1 MRRRRGALAAHA
13 AGVVVLGAAA
23 VCVFVA
29 SRGGAVRASAV
40 LSAARGADSKH
51 PRGELAEGVRAEP
64 AASARATLGHVVHAT
79 YADDAAGLGSRR
91 SRSAT
96 GRAHSVALDAEE
108 AAVEGRPQLIDRGV
122 PQAELRDEQAVERQA
137 GGGAATQEAAQHQ
150 VASAPRGVR
159 DNHRAAE
166 QQQGDISVLDR
177 LVGNA
182 DRAFRNYER
191 GNPYWD
197 KRAIFALE
205 PEDGADSDDV
215 ANDDADADADAAA
228 DSKRRGSAI
237 QGSDA
242 DSEHAPGGHAA
253 APRTQSS
260 GRGSTMPKEDIIIRW
275 ERSLQRQAGRLQRI
289 FGDAARSRSGGE
301 EMGARGSTRHARV
314 ARMQSDAAD
323 ADFLER

>member
-23 VCVFVA
+23 VCVLVA

-40 LSAARGADSKH
+40 LSAAHGADSKH

-64 AASARATLGHVVHAT
+64 AASARATLGHVVHTT

-137 GGGAATQEAAQHQ
+137 GDGAATQEAAQHQ
-150 VASAPRGVR
+150 AVSAPRGVR

-166 QQQGDISVLDR
+166 QQQRDISVLDR

-182 DRAFRNYER
+182 DRAFRQYER

-215 ANDDADADADAAA
+215 ADADADADADAAE
-228 DSKRRGSAI
+228 SKRRGSAI
-237 QGSDA
+237 QGSDE
-242 DSEHAPGGHAA
+242 DSGHAPGGHAA
-253 APRTQSS
+253 ASRTQSS
-260 GRGSTMPKEDIIIRW
+260 ETGSTMPKEDIIIRW

-289 FGDAARSRSGGE
+289 FGDAARSRSGGGE
-301 EMGARGSTRHARV
+301 KGARGSTRHARV
-314 ARMQSDAAD
+314 ARMQSDAED
-323 ADFLER
+323 ADFVER

>member
-1 MRRRRGALAAHA
+1 MSRRRGALAAHA

-23 VCVFVA
+23 VCVLVA

-40 LSAARGADSKH
+40 LSAAHGADSKH

-64 AASARATLGHVVHAT
+64 AASARHPT
-79 YADDAAGLGSRR
+79 YADDAAGFGSRR

-96 GRAHSVALDAEE
+96 GRAHSLALDAEE

-137 GGGAATQEAAQHQ
+137 GDGAATQEAAQHQ
-150 VASAPRGVR
+150 AVSAPRGVR
-159 DNHRAAE
+159 DNHGAAE
-166 QQQGDISVLDR
+166 QQQGEISVLDR

-182 DRAFRNYER
+182 DRAFRQYER

-215 ANDDADADADAAA
+215 ADADADADADAAE
-228 DSKRRGSAI
+228 SKRRGSAI
-237 QGSDA
+237 QGSDE
-242 DSEHAPGGHAA
+242 DSGHAPGGHAA
-253 APRTQSS
+253 ASRTQSS
-260 GRGSTMPKEDIIIRW
+260 ETGSTMPKEDIIIRW

-289 FGDAARSRSGGE
+289 FGDAARSRSGGGE
-301 EMGARGSTRHARV
+301 KGAPGSTRHARV
-314 ARMQSDAAD
+314 ARMQSDAED
-323 ADFLER
+323 ADFVER

>member
-1 MRRRRGALAAHA
+1 MSRRRGALAAHA

-23 VCVFVA
+23 VCVLVA

-40 LSAARGADSKH
+40 LSAAHGIDSKH
-51 PRGELAEGVRAEP
+51 PRGKLAEGVRAEP
-64 AASARATLGHVVHAT
+64 AASARHPT
-79 YADDAAGLGSRR
+79 YADDAAGFGSRR

-96 GRAHSVALDAEE
+96 GRAHSLALDAEE

-137 GGGAATQEAAQHQ
+137 GDGAATQEAAQHQ
-150 VASAPRGVR
+150 AVSAPRGVR
-159 DNHRAAE
+159 DNHGAAE
-166 QQQGDISVLDR
+166 QQQGEISVLDR

-182 DRAFRNYER
+182 DRAFRQYER

-205 PEDGADSDDV
+205 PEDGADSEDV

-228 DSKRRGSAI
+228 ESKRRGSAI

-242 DSEHAPGGHAA
+242 DSEHAPGGLAA
-253 APRTQSS
+253 ARRTQSP

-289 FGDAARSRSGGE
+289 FGDAARSRSGGGE
-301 EMGARGSTRHARV
+301 RGAPGSTRHARV
-314 ARMQSDAAD
+314 ARMQSDAED
-323 ADFLER
+323 ADFVER